1 MARGDMKFDTL
12 AISRE
17 VEILNRKENEAVAM
31 TVDFT
36 GVSTTADNG
45 EKVVKAGTP
54 VNKNGV
60 PVSTTPWTGAIGL
73 LLHDAYESHPQ
84 VAVLKVGYVN
94 TTRAEDNSDLT
105 YDAALTTALN
115 AAGCRIAFEEPII
128 ATASGST
135 TT

>member
-12 AISRE
+12 SVSRE

-31 TVDFT
+31 TVDYT
-36 GVSTTADNG
+36 GVSDTADNG
-45 EKVVKAGTP
+45 DKIVRAGTP
-54 VNKNGV
+54 VDKDGKV
-60 PVSTTPWTGAIGL
+60 VGATPWTGAIGL

-94 TTRAEDNSDLT
+94 TTRAQTNSGLT
-105 YDAALTTALN
+105 YDAALVTALT